1 MFLETKPSVKRFRSF
16 IFAVIIV
23 LIFFGFLETVLR
35 FSGFQPTIHF
45 KQFALPAWLEELDPL
60 VLAKYQSFVVE
71 QEFVNEDIYAYKP
84 DLRYGYFLKPNLKI
98 TVSNYSSAIFI
109 DKLPPWKIES
119 DSKGNR
125 ISTQGSVNPIVDS
138 MTIHVLGDSS
148 SFGWGVDF
156 EDSYPQ
162 QLIKILKDS
171 PDFLKARVKNHSI
184 PGFTSFQGRLLL
196 EDKVEIEK
204 NDIVLVSFGFNDSYT
219 SKSSDRLRFE
229 ARNTMPGK
237 IIWYLNRL
245 LILKGLRT
253 LILNLP
259 SFRISES
266 KYTRVSLKEYQDNLV
281 IIFKAILKKKGKPL
295 FLNICNGHEYS
306 NVAEKTAKILKVPFL
321 NISEKFKQHLSQA
334 HNIYPEKFVAYFE
347 VYGELMEKETQ
358 LAFLFPDFCH
368 PNEIGHRLIAEI
380 LFHESKVFNL
390 K

>member
-1 MFLETKPSVKRFRSF
+1 METQPSVKRFQSF
-16 IFAVIIV
+16 IFATIVV

-45 KQFALPAWLEELDPL
+45 KQFVLPAWMEELDPL

-71 QEFVNEDIYAYKP
+71 QKFVNEDVYGYKP
-84 DLRYGYFLKPNLKI
+84 DLRYGYLLKPNLKI
-98 TVSNYSSAIFI
+98 TVSNYSSGIFI

-125 ISTQGSVNPIVDS
+125 ISTQGSVNPIADS

-148 SFGWGVDF
+148 SFGWGVNF

-162 QLIKILKDS
+162 QLIKILKD
-171 PDFLKARVKNHSI
+171 PPNFLKARVKNHSI
-184 PGFTSFQGRLLL
+184 PGFTSFQGRLLI
-196 EDKVEIEK
+196 EDKVEIKK
-204 NDIVLVSFGFNDSYT
+204 NDIVLISFGFNDSYT
-219 SKSSDRLRFE
+219 SKNSDRLRFE
-229 ARNTMPGK
+229 ALNKMPGK

-253 LILNLP
+253 LILSLP

-266 KYTRVSLKEYQDNLV
+266 KYTRVSLKEYQDNLF
-281 IIFKAILKKKGKPL
+281 IIFEAILRKKGKPL
-295 FLNICNGHEYS
+295 FLNICNGQEYS
-306 NVAEKTAKILKVPFL
+306 NVAEKTAKTLKIPFL
-321 NISEKFKQHLSQA
+321 NIPEKFKQHLPQA

>member
-1 MFLETKPSVKRFRSF
+1 VETQTSLKSFRSF
-16 IFAVIIV
+16 IFTLSIV

-35 FSGFQPTIHF
+35 FSGFQPTINF
-45 KQFALPAWLEELDPL
+45 KQFALPAWMEELDPL

-71 QEFVNEDIYAYKP
+71 KGFVNEDAYAYKP
-84 DLRYGYFLKPNLKI
+84 DLRYGYLLKPNLKI

-125 ISTQGSVNPIVDS
+125 ISAQGSVNPITES

-148 SFGWGVDF
+148 SFGWGVNF

-171 PDFLKARVKNHSI
+171 PDFSRATIKNHSI

-196 EDKVEIEK
+196 EDKVKIEK

-219 SKSSDRLRFE
+219 SKSSDRFRFE
-229 ARNTMPGK
+229 ALNTMPGK
-237 IIWYLNRL
+237 IIWSLNRL

-259 SFRISES
+259 NLRITES
-266 KYTRVSLKEYQDNLV
+266 KFTRVSLKEYHDNLG
-281 IIFKAILKKKGKPL
+281 IIFKTILEKKGKPL
-295 FLNICNGHEYS
+295 FLNICNGPEYS
-306 NVAEKTAKILKVPFL
+306 NIAEKTAKTLKIPFL
-321 NISEKFKQHLSQA
+321 NIPEKFKQHLSQA

-347 VYGELMEKETQ
+347 AYGELMEKETQ
-358 LAFLFPDFCH
+358 LAYLFPDFCH
-368 PNEIGHRLIAEI
+368 PNAIGHRLIAEI
-380 LFHESKVFNL
+380 LFYESKVFN
-390 K
+390 